1 MRRRR
6 AFTLIEL
13 LVVIAIIGVLI
24 ALLLP
29 AVQKV
34 RDAAQRIQCQNNLK
48 QIALAMHHYE
58 AVHGFFPPAF
68 RETGTPAYF
77 DSWSP
82 LAEPNPFLEQ
92 TAIYNQMDL
101 TLPTYESVIPF
112 NITAPNRFAVQQT
125 VKLFLCPS
133 DTMQPVT
140 VGPAYGVPVLGP
152 TNYAV
157 CNGSGTNGGSPW
169 DADGVFIAQRPTHI
183 ADITDGT
190 SNTAMLSESTLG
202 DGSESASGTAAASTW
217 RCATAPCA
225 SLWIQLVW
233 MSGGASLPARVARCF
248 RTSDGTA
255 VRQVSNLSGQV
266 KNLTDSDFGVGWPSL
281 AGITWFYGSN
291 RGFVAITPARHFSLC
306 HKDLPFPGTPSDTH
320 PLDPRAHR
328 PECLEA
334 TGPKRRHTSE
344 VLETAAV
351 WTITRRL
358 VRPLLA
364 SASTL
369 AHPPAPSGGCGG
381 PECQRATSAP
391 GGQGGSGRAAG
402 RPLPKIRD
410 GQIFSPDSS

>member
-1 MRRRR
+1 MRRRC

-34 RDAAQRIQCQNNLK
+34 RAAAQRIQCQNNLK

-58 AVHGFFPPAF
+58 TAHGSFPPAF
-68 RETGTPAYF
+68 RGTGTPAYF

-82 LAEPNPFLEQ
+82 LAELNPFLEQ

-112 NITAPNRFAVQQT
+112 NITAPNRFAVQQI
-125 VKLFLCPS
+125 VKMFLCPS

-202 DGSESASGTAAASTW
+202 EGTESASGS
-217 RCATAPCA
+217 APA
-225 SLWIQLVW
+225 SL
-233 MSGGASLPARVARCF
+233 
-248 RTSDGTA
+248 DA
-255 VRQVSNLSGQV
+255 VYAYLSGQPLSENACTMAHLWNV
-266 KNLTDSDFGVGWPSL
+266 EHRRGFLWASGEIRCASYNHYLPPNAPQADCVTFDVRPGQARFTALGWRAARSRHGGGANLALCDGSVRFVVDSIGLDVWRSL
-281 AGITWFYGSN
+281 ATRSG
-291 RGFVAITPARHFSLC
+291 
-306 HKDLPFPGTPSDTH
+306 
-320 PLDPRAHR
+320 
-328 PECLEA
+328 
-334 TGPKRRHTSE
+334 SE
-344 VLETAAV
+344 VL
-351 WTITRRL
+351 
-358 VRPLLA
+358 
-364 SASTL
+364 
-369 AHPPAPSGGCGG
+369 
-381 PECQRATSAP
+381 
-391 GGQGGSGRAAG
+391 
-402 RPLPKIRD
+402 
-410 GQIFSPDSS
+410 PDF